1 MGGVV
6 EITDLFW
13 PLILL
18 VVALG
23 LLCLELFV
31 PSGGLLS
38 IISGLLFLGAIITS
52 FVTAGSF
59 WGGVFTCTTV
69 SLLPIVLVLIVRW
82 WPKTSIGKRVLIK
95 PKPADELV
103 PAEVQALRE
112 LIGQRGKAVTPMLPS
127 GAIRLSGQT
136 IDAVSEGMVIDV
148 GTEVDVVAA
157 KGNHLVVRPAITS
170 AKTASEQQLDVILP
184 DPFEDP
190 LP

>member
-1 MGGVV
+1 M
-6 EITDLFW
+6 EIPNLFW

-23 LLCLELFV
+23 ILCLELFI

-38 IISGLLFLGAIITS
+38 IMSGLLLVGAIITA

-59 WGGVFTCTTV
+59 WGGVFTATTV
-69 SLLPIVLVLIVRW
+69 SLLPIVFILFLRW
-82 WPKTSIGKRVLIK
+82 WPKTAIGRRVLIK

-103 PAEVQALRE
+103 PAEVQVLRE
-112 LIGQRGKAVTPMLPS
+112 LIGQRGTTVTPMLPS
-127 GAIRLSGQT
+127 GAVRLAGQT
-136 IDAVSEGMVIDV
+136 IDAISEGMAIDV
-148 GTEVDVVAA
+148 GTEVEVVAA
-157 KGNHLVVRPAITS
+157 KGNHLVVRPTTTPGKTTDKADFEQPLDAI
-170 AKTASEQQLDVILP
+170 VP